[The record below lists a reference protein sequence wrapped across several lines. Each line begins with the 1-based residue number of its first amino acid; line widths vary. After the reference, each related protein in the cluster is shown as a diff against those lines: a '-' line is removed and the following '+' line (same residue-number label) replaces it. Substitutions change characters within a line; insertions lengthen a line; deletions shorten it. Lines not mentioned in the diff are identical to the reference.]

1 MQSRLH
7 TAPVVNPLS
16 ALDTLIRQQNLTP
29 FFQPIVD
36 LHSGEVIGH
45 EALIRGPR
53 DSALHMPGP
62 LFGAALAEGR
72 LAELELLCR
81 RLALERFAELR
92 PAGRLFLNINA
103 SLLGMPGH
111 PQGLTLEWLEA
122 LQIPQASIVIE
133 LSEEHPFDHCGLTL
147 TAVRH
152 YQDMGFGIA
161 IDDLGS
167 GYSGLR
173 LWSELEPAYVKIDK
187 HFVRGIDQD
196 SVKREFVKSI
206 INIGNSTRCR
216 IVAEGIETRG
226 ELHTLQ
232 LLGVGYGQ
240 GFLLGKPASLPVSVS
255 ACRHIAMESTRRRGE
270 GEGAETAAVLLKA
283 APSVALTDPIGD
295 ASALLRQH
303 PDLTL
308 IPVLDDGR
316 PVGVLRR
323 QALWELY
330 SSQYG
335 RALYEQRA
343 VSRILCRDFLAVDV
357 DTPLEQ
363 VSRLLTEQDSGLMQ
377 QDILIIQ
384 DGSYLGMGSVR
395 DLLRNI
401 TELKIRTARYANPLT
416 LLPGNVPVNEELDR
430 LLDGACDFHVAYFD
444 LNHFKAYN
452 DRYGYARGDR
462 VIRHLGE
469 LLARHASA
477 PDTFVGHIGGDD
489 FVVIFRH
496 GLWKP
501 ACERIL
507 DEFAQSVRE
516 FYDPQHL
523 KDGGIWAEGRDGE
536 RQLHA
541 LLALAVGV
549 VHPDPYRC
557 PGFQEVAELAAQAKK
572 AAKTTQWGPLYL
584 SPRRAL

>member
-1 MQSRLH
+1 V
-7 TAPVVNPLS
+7 ANELS
-16 ALDTLIRQQNLTP
+16 VLDSIIRDENLTP
-29 FFQPIVD
+29 YFQPIVD
-36 LHSGEVIGH
+36 LQNGEVIGH
-45 EALIRGPR
+45 EALIRGPQ
-53 DSALHMPGP
+53 DSAMQMPGP
-62 LFGAALAEGR
+62 LFEAALAEGR

-81 RLALERFAELR
+81 RLALQRFAELR
-92 PAGRLFLNINA
+92 PAGKLFLNINA

-111 PQGLTLEWLEA
+111 PQGLTLEWLEE

-133 LSEEHPFDHCGLTL
+133 LSEQHPFDHCGLTQ

-187 HFVRGIDQD
+187 HFVRGIDHD

-216 IVAEGIETRG
+216 IIAEGIESRG
-226 ELHTLQ
+226 ELHALQ
-232 LLGVGYGQ
+232 LLGVGFGQ
-240 GFLLGKPASLPVSVS
+240 GFLLGKPLSLPVAAA
-255 ACRHIAMESTRRRGE
+255 ACRQIAMMPRGVNRDN
-270 GEGAETAAVLLKA
+270 EGAETAAVLLRS
-283 APSVALTDPIGD
+283 APALMLEDKVHA
-295 ASALLRQH
+295 ASALLHQH

-308 IPVLDDGR
+308 IPVLDDGH

-335 RALYEQRA
+335 RALYEQRS
-343 VSRILCRDFLAVDV
+343 VSHIMQGDFLAVDIGM
-357 DTPLEQ
+357 PLEQ
-363 VSRLLTEQDSGLMQ
+363 VSHLLTEQESSLMQ
-377 QDILIIQ
+377 QDILIVQ
-384 DGSYLGMGSVR
+384 DGSYLGMGNIR

-401 TELKIRTARYANPLT
+401 TELKIRRARYANPLT
-416 LLPGNVPVNEELDR
+416 LLPGNVPVNEELGR
-430 LLDGACDFHVAYFD
+430 LLEGACDFHVAYFD
-444 LNHFKAYN
+444 LNQFKAYN
-452 DRYGYARGDR
+452 DCYGYARGDR
-462 VIRHLGE
+462 VIRHLGD
-469 LLARHASA
+469 LLTRHASA

-496 GLWKP
+496 GLWRL

-507 DEFAQSVRE
+507 EEFGHSVRE

-523 KDGGIWAEGRDGE
+523 KDGGIWAEGREGSCQFYE
-536 RQLHA
+536 
-541 LLALAVGV
+541 LLGLAVGV

-557 PGFQEVAELAAQAKK
+557 PGFQEVGELAAEARK
-572 AAKTTQWGPLYL
+572 AAKTARLGPLYL

>member
-1 MQSRLH
+1 MNQ
-7 TAPVVNPLS
+7 LS
-16 ALDTLIRQQNLTP
+16 VLDTIIRNENLTP
-29 FFQPIVD
+29 YFQPIVD
-36 LHSGEVIGH
+36 LQSGEVIGH
-45 EALIRGPR
+45 EALIRGPQGT
-53 DSALHMPGP
+53 AMQMPGP
-62 LFGAALAEGR
+62 LFETALAEGR

-81 RLALERFAELR
+81 RLALERFAQLR
-92 PAGRLFLNINA
+92 PAGKLFLNINA
-103 SLLGMPGH
+103 SLLGLPGH

-133 LSEEHPFDHCGLTL
+133 LSEQHPFDHCGLTQ

-216 IVAEGIETRG
+216 IIAEGIETRG

-240 GFLLGKPASLPVSVS
+240 GFLLGKPQSLPVPVA
-255 ACRHIAMESTRRRGE
+255 ACRLVAMPQGRGYRDTE
-270 GEGAETAAVLLKA
+270 RSETAAMLLKPAPAVTLADNIGA
-283 APSVALTDPIGD
+283 AS
-295 ASALLRQH
+295 SLLCQH

-323 QALWELY
+323 HELWELY

-335 RALYEQRA
+335 RALYEQRS
-343 VSRILCRDFLAVDV
+343 VSHILQRDFLAVELDM
-357 DTPLEQ
+357 PLEQ
-363 VSRLLTEQDSGLMQ
+363 VSHLLTEQESTLIQ
-377 QDILIIQ
+377 QDILITQ
-384 DGSYLGMGSVR
+384 DGSYLGMGNVR

-430 LLDGACDFHVAYFD
+430 LLAGACDFHVAYFD
-444 LNHFKAYN
+444 LNQFKVYN

-462 VIRHLGE
+462 VIRHLGD
-469 LLARHASA
+469 LLTRHASA

-496 GLWKP
+496 GLWRS

-507 DEFAQSVRE
+507 EDFGHSVRE
-516 FYDPQHL
+516 FYDSQHL
-523 KDGGIWAEGRDGE
+523 KDGGLWVEGRDGT
-536 RQLHA
+536 QVLHE
-541 LLALAVGV
+541 LLGLAVGV

-557 PGFQEVAELAAQAKK
+557 PGFQEVAELAAQARK
-572 AAKTTQWGPLYL
+572 AAKTALHGPLYL
-584 SPRRAL
+584 LPRRAL

>member
-1 MQSRLH
+1 MQSSLH
-7 TAPVVNPLS
+7 TAPVANELS
-16 ALDTLIRQQNLTP
+16 VLDTIIRDENLTP
-29 FFQPIVD
+29 YFQPIVD
-36 LHSGEVIGH
+36 LQSGEVIGH
-45 EALIRGPR
+45 EALIRGPQ
-53 DSALHMPGP
+53 DSAMQMPGP
-62 LFGAALAEGR
+62 LFAAALAEGR

-81 RLALERFAELR
+81 RLALQRFAELR
-92 PAGRLFLNINA
+92 PAGKLFLNINA

-111 PQGLTLEWLEA
+111 PQGLTLEWLEQ
-122 LQIPQASIVIE
+122 LKIPQASIVIE
-133 LSEEHPFDHCGLTL
+133 LSEQHPFDHCGLTQ

-173 LWSELEPAYVKIDK
+173 LWSELQPAYVKIDK
-187 HFVRGIDQD
+187 HFVRGIDQN

-216 IVAEGIETRG
+216 VVAEGIETRG

-232 LLGVGYGQ
+232 LLGVGFGQ
-240 GFLLGKPASLPVSVS
+240 GFLLGKPQSLPVAAA
-255 ACRHIAMESTRRRGE
+255 ACRHIAMTPRRASRDNE
-270 GEGAETAAVLLKA
+270 RAETAAVLLRSAPAVTLDDKIDA
-283 APSVALTDPIGD
+283 ASV
-295 ASALLRQH
+295 LLRQH

-308 IPVLDDGR
+308 IPVLDDGQ

-323 QALWELY
+323 QELWELY

-335 RALYEQRA
+335 RALYEQRS
-343 VSRILCRDFLAVDV
+343 VSHIMQRDFLAVEV
-357 DTPLEQ
+357 GMPLEQ
-363 VSRLLTEQDSGLMQ
+363 VSQVLTEQESSLMQ
-377 QDILIIQ
+377 QDILIVQ
-384 DGSYLGMGSVR
+384 DGSYLGMGNVR
-395 DLLRNI
+395 DLLRTI

-430 LLDGACDFHVAYFD
+430 LLEGACDFHVAYFD
-444 LNHFKAYN
+444 LNQFKAYN

-462 VIRHLGE
+462 VIRHLGD

-496 GLWKP
+496 GLWRA

-507 DEFAQSVRE
+507 EEFGQSVSE

-523 KDGGIWAEGRDGE
+523 KDGGIWAQGREGG
-536 RQLHA
+536 RQFHE
-541 LLALAVGV
+541 LLGLAVGV

-557 PGFQEVAELAAQAKK
+557 PGFGEVAELAAEAKK
-572 AAKTTQWGPLYL
+572 AAKTTRLGPLYL